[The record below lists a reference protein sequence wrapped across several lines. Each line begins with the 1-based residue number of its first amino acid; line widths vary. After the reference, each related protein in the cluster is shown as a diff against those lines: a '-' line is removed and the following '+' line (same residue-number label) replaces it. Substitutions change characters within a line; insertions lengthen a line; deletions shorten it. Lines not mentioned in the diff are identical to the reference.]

1 MRPYAFSGMLI
12 ANMLIFGFLGY
23 FIDTHLHTLPLFLLI
38 GLLYSV
44 IGSIILLVKKSRYKN
59 E

>member
-1 MRPYAFSGMLI
+1 MRPYAFSGVLF

-44 IGSIILLVKKSRYKN
+44 IGSIFLLIKKTRYN
-59 E
+59 DE